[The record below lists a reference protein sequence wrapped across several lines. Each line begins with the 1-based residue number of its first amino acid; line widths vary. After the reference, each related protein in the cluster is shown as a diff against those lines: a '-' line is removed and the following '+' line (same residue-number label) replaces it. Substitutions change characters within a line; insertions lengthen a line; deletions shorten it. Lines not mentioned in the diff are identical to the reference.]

1 MKRPKA
7 TLDVSEAGDGGLQ
20 RQRVPGQKPRKMKP
34 VQPAPERV
42 HEGGDTDAAADKLA
56 MDQARAA
63 GRVQQQGVQRAHA
76 MNQGRGRDLVP
87 GI

>member
-1 MKRPKA
+1 LRLFA
-7 TLDVSEAGDGGLQ
+7 FE
-20 RQRVPGQKPRKMKP
+20 
-34 VQPAPERV
+34 
-42 HEGGDTDAAADKLA
+42 
-56 MDQARAA
+56 A